1 MMWPALSPD
10 MSPIKCIWDRMGHY
24 IRDMDNSPQ
33 NLAEL
38 RDALLQV
45 WDAIDDDLLATLSRG
60 KYRCVAAVNST
71 RGGHTRY

>member
-10 MSPIKCIWDRMGHY
+10 MSPIKRIWDRMGHY

-60 KYRCVAAVNST
+60 MPRRVAAVNGA
-71 RGGHTRY
+71 RGGHSR